1 MSNYRKTEQSVLIEQ
16 LSKFTA
22 DYTRLLTDNGDQLQ
36 LDNLHKEITAIQKEI
51 YFREKLSKYSDASKD
66 YITLSDSDII

>member
-16 LSKFTA
+16 LSKFTV
-22 DYTRLLTDNGDQLQ
+22 DYTKLLADNGDPLQ
-36 LDNLHKEITAIQKEI
+36 LDKLHKEITAIQKEI
-51 YFREKLSKYSDASKD
+51 YFREKLSKYSDASHD